1 MVRRGRGGSHKT
13 KQEMT
18 KHLALLASLGSSGL
32 SEHIGD
38 LEWAGARRDAQED
51 ALNKGPREIEHVS
64 RDPTTQELSCQVPR
78 SMDNP
83 MRACTGSV

>member
-38 LEWAGARRDAQED
+38 LEWAEAKQVVTTRPPRPKKERP
-51 ALNKGPREIEHVS
+51 KGRGV
-64 RDPTTQELSCQVPR
+64 ELYLGYGP
-78 SMDNP
+78 NNE
-83 MRACTGSV
+83 GK